1 MLASRLETLIDER
14 TLQDQD
20 PENRYITSGISWQ
33 HYETLLDKLGDNAG
47 VRVTYCDGVLEI
59 VSPSRRHESGK
70 TRIGTLL
77 EIYFLETE
85 TDYFPMGSTTLRS
98 QATLSGA
105 EPDES
110 YCIGEEKALP
120 DLVVEVVAT
129 SGGVNKLAVYGRLG
143 ISEAWFWQDNQL
155 FLYRL
160 REQTPLQF
168 KQTHGYE
175 PIARSELLPALDI
188 ALLTECIQQP
198 NPLAAA
204 KQFRSRLRE
213 QYNRGKQAEVD
224 HGLMDDSKR
233 HEQP

>member
-1 MLASRLETLIDER
+1 MLASRLESLIDER
-14 TLQDQD
+14 MLQDQD
-20 PENRYITSGISWQ
+20 PEDRYIASGISWR
-33 HYETLLDKLGDNAG
+33 HYENLLEKLGDDAG
-47 VRVTYCDGVLEI
+47 IRVTYCNGVLEI

-98 QATLSGA
+98 QAASSGA

-110 YCIGEEKALP
+110 YCIGEEKAFP
-120 DLVVEVVAT
+120 DLVVEVVAS
-129 SGGVNKLAVYGRLG
+129 SGGINKLAVYGRLG

-155 FLYRL
+155 FLYLL
-160 REQTPLQF
+160 RERTPLRF
-168 KQTHGYE
+168 KQTFGYE
-175 PIARSELLPALDI
+175 SAVRSELLPALDM

-198 NPLAAA
+198 SPLAAA

-213 QYNRGKQAEVD
+213 HR
-224 HGLMDDSKR
+224 
-233 HEQP
+233 